1 MSAFI
6 TSSPYVNQLRFK
18 PKSFGETLNS
28 SKFVF
33 RSPLTK
39 LPLATFRG
47 KNSEQSGRCVS
58 MTTTVP
64 KREGVTKEN
73 LDFDTKSFQ
82 KEKVWLVD
90 GYEYIVKGGRDVFK
104 ALPKAFQ
111 KAQNLRDTFES
122 CGLPIT
128 VKVGL
133 RSGSRSM
140 QEARKAGFS
149 EEKGTLGD
157 MLDVIAE
164 SDLVLLLISDA
175 ATVENYEAIMKA
187 MKPGATLGLSHGF
200 LLGYLDSIG
209 KKFRSD
215 INVILVAPKGM
226 GPSVRRLYIQG
237 KQLNGAGINSSFAV
251 EQDVDGRATDLAIG
265 WAIAIGSPFT
275 FQTTMRN
282 EYRSDIF
289 GERGILLGAVHG
301 IVECLFRRYCWENV
315 SEKIAFVN
323 ACETITGPI
332 SKKISKKGIRAVY
345 DELNEEGK
353 EIFAKAYCASYLP
366 AYDILI
372 ECYEDVESGNEIKSV
387 LQACKRHHKIPMGK
401 IDTTRMWQVGKEVR
415 ETRDES
421 KIPIVPFSAG
431 VYIAAMMAQI
441 DILLEKGH
449 PISEIVNESVI
460 ESVDSL
466 NPYMHA
472 RGVSYMVD
480 NCSTTARL
488 GARKWAPRFDYNI
501 TQQAFPAIDNK
512 EPLDMSKLDAFL
524 SHPIHS
530 AVLEC
535 AKLRPSVDISL
546 SGTTSEDFARYWL

>member
-111 KAQNLRDTFES
+111 KVKQVGVIGWGSQGPAQAQNLRDTFES

-209 KKFRSD
+209 KKFGFD
-215 INVILVAPKGM
+215 LNVIVCLSLMRFGFNSMFFLSIEDVEVLCYSLLQYGLGVLVYSG
-226 GPSVRRLYIQG
+226 
-237 KQLNGAGINSSFAV
+237 
-251 EQDVDGRATDLAIG
+251 
-265 WAIAIGSPFT
+265 
-275 FQTTMRN
+275 
-282 EYRSDIF
+282 
-289 GERGILLGAVHG
+289 
-301 IVECLFRRYCWENV
+301 RYCWFSV
-315 SEKIAFVN
+315 SV
-323 ACETITGPI
+323 TILFLSSCRKHYWTTDVF
-332 SKKISKKGIRAVY
+332 SISKKGIRAVY